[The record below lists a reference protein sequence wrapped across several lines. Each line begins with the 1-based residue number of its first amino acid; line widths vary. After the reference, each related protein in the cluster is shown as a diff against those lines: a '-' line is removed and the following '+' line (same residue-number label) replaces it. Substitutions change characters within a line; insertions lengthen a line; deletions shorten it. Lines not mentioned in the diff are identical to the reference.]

1 MEELDEFNNMPDIP
15 EADKLMQARCRLLVR
30 EPYYGHMAMSMEWVP
45 SEMSW
50 QPVNKR
56 TMGVRIVHGGIV
68 QVLFYKPYVR
78 TRTLMQLFGEVQH
91 IIEHLLRL
99 HPVRRN
105 GRDIT
110 IWGDCCDFSVNGKKS
125 KPRIGYVDKNKRVL
139 PYEELAFCPESLD
152 DTLAAEQYYQM
163 FEQGKAPPPPKKG
176 KCKGNPG
183 PGEAGEGEGEG
194 QEGEGE
200 KGQGDGEGEGEA
212 QGQGKGKGGKGKDKE
227 ETSPDKSTM
236 DSDYGKR
243 CDDHECWGQSDVGED
258 EARQVVNDMSKQ
270 AAEKSQG
277 HVPGHLKEVLAAL
290 EKPIVRWREL
300 LRNYLGNHC
309 GNKRMTY
316 SRVNR
321 RQPQFGVPG
330 WSHHAACSVNVIVD
344 TSGSISTRMLQQFFG
359 EIEAIAFKAK
369 IHVLQWD
376 HAFQGYGRYRKGEWR
391 KIKVSGRGGTDM
403 AAPMAWLEEQK
414 LINDCTIM
422 LTDGQCNWSG
432 PRPFPMITVIASNSK
447 IDGPGWGH
455 VVNINE

>member
-1 MEELDEFNNMPDIP
+1 MEELEEFNNMPDVP

-50 QPVNKR
+50 QPPEKR
-56 TMGVRIVHGGIV
+56 KLGIRIVHGGIV
-68 QVLFYKPYVR
+68 QCLFYKPYVR
-78 TRTLMQLFGEVQH
+78 SRTLMQLFGSVQH
-91 IIEHLLRL
+91 VIEHLLRL

-139 PYEELAFCPESLD
+139 PYEELVFCPESLD
-152 DTLAAEQYYQM
+152 DTLSAEQYYQM
-163 FEQGKAPPPPKKG
+163 FEQGKAPPPPKMNNSG
-176 KCKGNPG
+176 SGG
-183 PGEAGEGEGEG
+183 GGGEGEGEG
-194 QEGEGE
+194 EESE
-200 KGQGDGEGEGEA
+200 DG
-212 QGQGKGKGGKGKDKE
+212 GQGKGKSGKGKENKDQ
-227 ETSPDKSTM
+227 KSTM
-236 DSDYGKR
+236 DSKYGQR

-309 GNKRMTY
+309 GNKRSTY

-321 RQPQFGVPG
+321 RHRQFGVPG

-344 TSGSISTRMLQQFFG
+344 TSGSITTRMLQQFFA

-376 HAFQGYGRYRKGEWR
+376 HAFQGYGRYRKGEWK
-391 KIKVSGRGGTDM
+391 KIKISGRGGTDM
-403 AAPMAWLEEQK
+403 AQPVAWLEEQQ

-422 LTDGQCNWSG
+422 LTDGCCNWSR
-432 PRPFPMITVIASNSK
+432 PRPFPMITVIANNSQVE
-447 IDGPGWGH
+447 GPGWGH
-455 VVNINE
+455 VVNIKE